1 MTPASAIA
9 VVHERYLAALL
20 AGGEGAAFDVLV
32 AALDGGLPIRAVYI
46 DVIEAAQRE
55 VGERWARA
63 EMSIAEEHLVTAVV
77 QANLARLA
85 PRLRDV
91 GPPSGPQSR
100 IVVVSAPD
108 ELHSVGA
115 RMLADTFAAA
125 GWLVDYLPPPTPEG
139 VVVGHVRSVAP
150 AVVAISTALVTHLPA
165 TARLAAGL
173 AALPGPPLVA
183 LGGWA
188 FRSDPD
194 LPARLGADVT
204 ATDAFSAVPAVSA
217 ALAARHPG

>member
-1 MTPASAIA
+1 MTAASATAA
-9 VVHERYLAALL
+9 VQDRYLAALL

-32 AALDGGLPIRAVYI
+32 AALDDGMPIRAVYV
-46 DVIEAAQRE
+46 DVIEAALRE

-63 EMSIAEEHLVTAVV
+63 DISIAEEHLATAVV

-85 PRLRDV
+85 PRLRPV
-91 GPPSGPQSR
+91 GPPPGPQHR
-100 IVVVSAPD
+100 IVVVAASG
-108 ELHSVGA
+108 ELHTVGA
-115 RMLADTFAAA
+115 RMVADTFGAA
-125 GWLVDYLPPPTPEG
+125 GWLVDYLAPPTPEG
-139 VVVGHVRSVAP
+139 VLVDHVRSVAP
-150 AVVAISTALVTHLPA
+150 AVVAISTTLATHLPG
-165 TARLAAGL
+165 TAQVAAGL
-173 AALPGPPLVA
+173 RALPAAPLLA

-204 ATDAFSAVPAVSA
+204 AGDAFSAVTAVGA